1 MITLMALSLKV
12 SAQHHV
18 FMVTDHQDVME
29 TDFFIF
35 ISDKQILFD
44 NGDDGFWEQ
53 DVARTQS
60 VWLSPRSK
68 TIITF
73 YQLEESVIVVSHR
86 KKGRALAVYQV
97 FEEGD
102 TYQLHSLAFKNKID
116 DNIEQYAT
124 MHSLELME
132 EKI

>member
-1 MITLMALSLKV
+1 
-12 SAQHHV
+12 
-18 FMVTDHQDVME
+18 MVTDHQDVME

-44 NGDDGFWEQ
+44 NGYDGFWEQ